1 MMVGIMVDSGV
12 LDTMVGI
19 MMDSGHDGGHHGGHH
34 GGLKVETQ
42 SNTNLESRHSL
53 EGKNIIG
60 HIHIQ
65 Q

>member
-19 MMDSGHDGGHHGGHH
+19 MMDSGHDGGHHGG
-34 GGLKVETQ
+34 LKVETQ
-42 SNTNLESRHSL
+42 SNINLESRHSL